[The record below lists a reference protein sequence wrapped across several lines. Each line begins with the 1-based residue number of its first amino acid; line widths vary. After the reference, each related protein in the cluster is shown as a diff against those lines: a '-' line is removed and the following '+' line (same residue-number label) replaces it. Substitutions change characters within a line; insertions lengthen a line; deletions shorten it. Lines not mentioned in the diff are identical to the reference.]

1 MPPHTEEDMHF
12 HHKSKQFFY
21 ILSREAKMKFKDETV
36 KLKEGTGVEVPPME
50 VHQMRN
56 TSDKEIE
63 FIEKFCKQKTSE
75 VLRNVVFPQK
85 QDCK

>member
-21 ILSREAKMKFKDETV
+21 ILSGEAEMRFKDETV
-36 KLKEGTGVEVPPME
+36 KLKEGTGVEVSPME

-63 FIEKFCKQKTSE
+63 FI
-75 VLRNVVFPQK
+75 VVSMPK
-85 QDCK
+85 SHGDRELI